1 MHAAY
6 FVVTYWLQLL
16 QVWFPYRFRCCTTRS
31 PSAMDSLQGHHT
43 AAAHAKAELEAE
55 LGERNSGPAV
65 NPVVGQEARGPV
77 TGERRSRP
85 ERVRRLIRRLRPAPI
100 GSAFKRWLKHP
111 AHLAQFAW
119 AVCVALTFA
128 LLGLLLLG
136 VFDGAFRRRSVRD
149 RWVEIVNQI
158 LNALFTLM
166 TIYQHPELFH
176 HAALLLRWRPGDEK
190 ELRKAYCRK
199 GSGGGEVPRERLHL
213 SVVVGLLHLT
223 CFAQY
228 AVCALFWG
236 YSSTARPD
244 AAMTPLAGVSAVA
257 PVVAGLYMYHSP
269 LGRKSEQS
277 MHQEAEEVCDD
288 DDSMVVVAVIA
299 DPAGREWAGGLL
311 DVRDDPA
318 ACWLSCLCT
327 FCVFGWNMER
337 LGFGNMHVHG
347 AMFALLCFAP
357 LWVLNHAATNIRSKA
372 VSNAVSAAGV
382 VLCALGLLY
391 GGFWRARMR
400 RKFGLAGKYNRLPF
414 FSRLSLDV
422 ADYLQWMFCWGCALA
437 QEVRTGNLL
446 LDVESTGGISPQ
458 GSGGAQVD
466 SSSSLRPLPREDG
479 SFEIAAVAGAP
490 YVPLADNSP
499 RRGEELPLVQLKRDG
514 ISSSGEMRPPVPPL
528 MQDGGGPQG
537 GRIQ

>member
-1 MHAAY
+1 
-6 FVVTYWLQLL
+6 
-16 QVWFPYRFRCCTTRS
+16 
-31 PSAMDSLQGHHT
+31 MDSLGGHHT
-43 AAAHAKAELEAE
+43 AAAHAKVELEAE
-55 LGERNSGPAV
+55 LGERNGAPAI
-65 NPVVGQEARGPV
+65 NPLVEQEARGPMPMADD
-77 TGERRSRP
+77 RRTRP

-119 AVCVALTFA
+119 AVCVALSFA

-199 GSGGGEVPRERLHL
+199 GSGGGEAQRERERLHL

-228 AVCALFWG
+228 A
-236 YSSTARPD
+236 
-244 AAMTPLAGVSAVA
+244 
-257 PVVAGLYMYHSP
+257 
-269 LGRKSEQS
+269 
-277 MHQEAEEVCDD
+277 
-288 DDSMVVVAVIA
+288 
-299 DPAGREWAGGLL
+299 
-311 DVRDDPA
+311 
-318 ACWLSCLCT
+318 
-327 FCVFGWNMER
+327 
-337 LGFGNMHVHG
+337 
-347 AMFALLCFAP
+347 
-357 LWVLNHAATNIRSKA
+357 
-372 VSNAVSAAGV
+372 
-382 VLCALGLLY
+382 
-391 GGFWRARMR
+391 
-400 RKFGLAGKYNRLPF
+400 
-414 FSRLSLDV
+414 
-422 ADYLQWMFCWGCALA
+422 WMFCWGCALA

-446 LDVESTGGISPQ
+446 LDVESTGG
-458 GSGGAQVD
+458 SGGVQVQVD
-466 SSSSLRPLPREDG
+466 NSLRPLPREDG
-479 SFEIAAVAGAP
+479 SFEIAAVAGTP
-490 YVPLADNSP
+490 SVPLAYNSP

-514 ISSSGEMRPPVPPL
+514 SWSPGEMRPPVPPL

>member
-1 MHAAY
+1 
-6 FVVTYWLQLL
+6 
-16 QVWFPYRFRCCTTRS
+16 
-31 PSAMDSLQGHHT
+31 MDSLGGHHT
-43 AAAHAKAELEAE
+43 AAAHAKVELEAE
-55 LGERNSGPAV
+55 LGERNGAPAI
-65 NPVVGQEARGPV
+65 NPLVEQEARGPMPMADD
-77 TGERRSRP
+77 RRTRP

-119 AVCVALTFA
+119 AVCVALSFA

-199 GSGGGEVPRERLHL
+199 GSGGGEAQRERERLHL

-228 AVCALFWG
+228 AMCGLFWG

-257 PVVAGLYMYHSP
+257 PVVAGLYMYYSP

-277 MHQEAEEVCDD
+277 MHQETEEVCDD
-288 DDSMVVVAVIA
+288 DSMVAAVIT

-400 RKFGLAGKYNRLPF
+400 RKFGLAGKDRLPF
-414 FSRLSLDV
+414 FSSLSLDV

-446 LDVESTGGISPQ
+446 LDVESTGG
-458 GSGGAQVD
+458 SGGVQVQVD
-466 SSSSLRPLPREDG
+466 NSLRPLPREDG
-479 SFEIAAVAGAP
+479 SFEIAAVAGTP
-490 YVPLADNSP
+490 SVPLAYNSP

-514 ISSSGEMRPPVPPL
+514 SWSPGEMRPPVPPL

>member
-1 MHAAY
+1 
-6 FVVTYWLQLL
+6 
-16 QVWFPYRFRCCTTRS
+16 
-31 PSAMDSLQGHHT
+31 MDSLRGHHT
-43 AAAHAKAELEAE
+43 AAAHAKAE

-228 AVCALFWG
+228 A
-236 YSSTARPD
+236 
-244 AAMTPLAGVSAVA
+244 
-257 PVVAGLYMYHSP
+257 
-269 LGRKSEQS
+269 
-277 MHQEAEEVCDD
+277 
-288 DDSMVVVAVIA
+288 
-299 DPAGREWAGGLL
+299 
-311 DVRDDPA
+311 
-318 ACWLSCLCT
+318 
-327 FCVFGWNMER
+327 
-337 LGFGNMHVHG
+337 
-347 AMFALLCFAP
+347 
-357 LWVLNHAATNIRSKA
+357 
-372 VSNAVSAAGV
+372 
-382 VLCALGLLY
+382 
-391 GGFWRARMR
+391 
-400 RKFGLAGKYNRLPF
+400 
-414 FSRLSLDV
+414 
-422 ADYLQWMFCWGCALA
+422 WMFCWGCALA

>member
-1 MHAAY
+1 
-6 FVVTYWLQLL
+6 
-16 QVWFPYRFRCCTTRS
+16 
-31 PSAMDSLQGHHT
+31 MDSLRGHHT
-43 AAAHAKAELEAE
+43 AAAHAKVEPEAE
-55 LGERNSGPAV
+55 LGERNSAPAV
-65 NPVVGQEARGPV
+65 NPVVGQEARGPMA
-77 TGERRSRP
+77 GDRRTRP

-111 AHLAQFAW
+111 AHVAQFAW
-119 AVCVALTFA
+119 AVCVALSFA

-199 GSGGGEVPRERLHL
+199 GSGAGEVQRERLHL

-228 AVCALFWG
+228 AVCGLFWG
-236 YSSTARPD
+236 YSSAARPD
-244 AAMTPLAGVSAVA
+244 AAMTTLAGASGVA
-257 PVVAGLYMYHSP
+257 PVVAGLYMYLSP

-277 MHQEAEEVCDD
+277 MHQEPEQVCDD
-288 DDSMVVVAVIA
+288 DDSMVVAVIA

-400 RKFGLAGKYNRLPF
+400 RKFGLAGKNRLPF
-414 FSRLSLDV
+414 FSSVSLDV
-422 ADYLQWMFCWGCALA
+422 ADYLQWVFCWGCALA

-446 LDVESTGGISPQ
+446 LDVESTGGIDPR
-458 GSGGAQVD
+458 GSGGVQVQVD
-466 SSSSLRPLPREDG
+466 NSLRPLPREDG
-479 SFEIAAVAGAP
+479 SFEIAAVAGAHS
-490 YVPLADNSP
+490 VPLADNSP
-499 RRGEELPLVQLKRDG
+499 GRGEELPLVQLKRDG
-514 ISSSGEMRPPVPPL
+514 SSSPGEMRPPVPPL

-537 GRIQ
+537 PRIQ